1 MVETRMDA
9 MISRAASQA
18 RTMGPRPAGE
28 RTRRPQ
34 TEQVLEARPVKNTR
48 PVKDAKAIETD
59 IARIFAKRA
68 FQATMVN
75 ENRTVAPKEGPRGG
89 RLDIRA

>member
-9 MISRAASQA
+9 MISRAASQAPQA

-34 TEQVLEARPVKNTR
+34 TEQVLEAR

>member
-18 RTMGPRPAGE
+18 SQARTVAPRPAGE
-28 RTRRPQ
+28 RPLRPQ
-34 TEQVLEARPVKNTR
+34 KEQILEAR

>member
-18 RTMGPRPAGE
+18 RATGPRPAGE
-28 RTRRPQ
+28 RTHRPQ
-34 TEQVLEARPVKNTR
+34 TEQVLEARPAKAAR
-48 PVKDAKAIETD
+48 DIKAIEAD
-59 IARIFAKRA
+59 VARIFAKRA
-68 FQATMVN
+68 FQASKVDET
-75 ENRTVAPKEGPRGG
+75 RISATKEGPRGG